1 MYPANRYILASLAL
15 VLVGGASSAL
25 ADTPCGELDECR
37 VLIEINATDGDIGF
51 HVLFDAEGWKEGRI
65 ADPAGKMI
73 FKTQANGSLQDQNL
87 TENFFES
94 AEPVCEAALAEDAD
108 EVVVTLPEFLERFP
122 AGAYD
127 FRIKLAQ
134 DRELAG
140 ATLVTHSI
148 PAAPADVDFDGSE
161 ISWSYGDDVGE
172 CTTLPAGFAVAAEAS
187 IVGYEIVMEPE
198 DDAFANFTFTTL
210 VPNGA
215 NSVTVPIE
223 YLASLPANT
232 PLKIEV
238 GAIERRPNGS
248 FGNQTF
254 SEEDGFCNNVD
265 QNLCPGAN

>member
-1 MYPANRYILASLAL
+1 MNPANRYVLASLAL
-15 VLVGGASSAL
+15 ALAGGASSAQ

-51 HVLFDAEGWKEGRI
+51 HVLFDVEGWKEARI
-65 ADPAGKMI
+65 LDPDGKMI

-87 TENFFES
+87 TENFFET
-94 AEPVCEAALAEDAD
+94 AEPVCEAALAEDED
-108 EVVVTLPEFLERFP
+108 EVVVTLAEFLERFP
-122 AGAYD
+122 AGAYG

-134 DRELAG
+134 DGELAG
-140 ATLVTHSI
+140 DTTLTHSI

-161 ISWSYGDDVGE
+161 ISWSYGDDLGE

-187 IVGYEIVMEPE
+187 IIGYEVVMDPVNPSLSK
-198 DDAFANFTFTTL
+198 FKFTTQ

-254 SEEDGFCNNVD
+254 TEADGFCNNVD
-265 QNLCPGAN
+265 QSLCPGD